1 MAQEKALGSLIYIY
15 IILVEDTLL
24 GTIVSIL
31 RKVMFSCL
39 ILMLLTNASLTLAFI
54 NLYLLLLPHSL
65 MNSSIVFIHPSQKA
79 GKWEKLKT
87 SCIPFSLLHGNLIDD
102 Y

>member
-1 MAQEKALGSLIYIY
+1 MAQEKALGSFIYIY

-39 ILMLLTNASLTLAFI
+39 ILMLLMNASLTLAFI
-54 NLYLLLLPHSL
+54 NLYLLLPHSL
-65 MNSSIVFIHPSQKA
+65 MNSSIVFTHSI
-79 GKWEKLKT
+79 
-87 SCIPFSLLHGNLIDD
+87 
-102 Y
+102 